1 MDLHKKMELHTR
13 SATIAIITCRRP
25 IWLKRL
31 LESLTKQSVDKNTLL
46 NILVVDNASEQ
57 TAVDIVNEASSI
69 SPFKITYACE
79 KTAGIVAARNKCVT
93 EFLQTD
99 AQYLFFIDDDE
110 WPAENDW
117 AQKLLNKQ
125 KEYNADVVTSHILSV
140 GEQDTPSWAVE
151 LIYGKNPLKE
161 GDVVNKFYTNN
172 LLICRHVLEKIT
184 PAFDKRFAMTGASDY
199 HFSLKCHKAGFKAFY
214 TDAPVIEE
222 FPKSRATIKW
232 FLRRGFR
239 SGIGFTRSHLF
250 EDSFLLAVFYCL
262 IMAGTRFVRGLV
274 YCLVGLI
281 TFNKTTVVNGL
292 FRFCSF
298 AGTISGFFGIKFE
311 EYKTIHGN

>member
-57 TAVDIVNEASSI
+57 TAVDIVNEISSV

-79 KTAGIVAARNKCVT
+79 KTAGIVAARNKCIT

-110 WPAENDW
+110 WPAENNW

-125 KEYNADVVTSHILSV
+125 KEYNADVVTSHVLSV

-161 GDVVNKFYTNN
+161 GDVVAVKNKSLT
-172 LLICRHVLEKIT
+172 LKAIGEALSVSKIQNYSWLT
-184 PAFDKRFAMTGASDY
+184 WDNTS
-199 HFSLKCHKAGFKAFY
+199 
-214 TDAPVIEE
+214 
-222 FPKSRATIKW
+222 
-232 FLRRGFR
+232 
-239 SGIGFTRSHLF
+239 
-250 EDSFLLAVFYCL
+250 
-262 IMAGTRFVRGLV
+262 MAGQFMSKPLREDIPEVIKEQ
-274 YCLVGLI
+274 LI
-281 TFNKTTVVNGL
+281 VELYSK
-292 FRFCSF
+292 
-298 AGTISGFFGIKFE
+298 
-311 EYKTIHGN
+311 

>member
-1 MDLHKKMELHTR
+1 MSINETQ
-13 SATIAIITCRRP
+13 ATIAIITCRRP
-25 IWLKRL
+25 LWLKRL
-31 LESLTKQSVDKNTLL
+31 LESLINQQVTNDIKLD
-46 NILVVDNASEQ
+46 ILVIDNAGEES
-57 TAVDIVNEASSI
+57 TLHVVNEVATAS
-69 SPFKITYACE
+69 PYNITYLEE
-79 KTAGIVAARNKCVT
+79 KTPGIVAARNKCVT

-99 AQYLFFIDDDE
+99 AQYLLFIDDDE
-110 WPAENDW
+110 WPAENNW
-117 AQKLLNKQ
+117 VQTLLNKQ

-140 GEQDTPSWAVE
+140 GEQDTPEWAVE

-161 GDVVNKFYTNN
+161 GDIVNKFYTNN
-172 LLICRHVLEKIT
+172 LLICRNVLEKIT

-199 HFSLKCHKAGFKAFY
+199 HFALKCTKAGFKAFY

-250 EDSFLLAVFYCL
+250 EDGLIFAVLYCL
-262 IMAGTRFVRGLV
+262 AMAGVRLIRGLV
-274 YCLVGLI
+274 YLLLGLI
-281 TFNKTTVVNGL
+281 TFNQTTIVNGL

-298 AGTISGFFGIKFE
+298 AGTIAGFFGIKHE